1 MDTPFECVTLAE
13 IVEAN
18 RRLTTRFGGRHA
30 LMQPGSLE
38 HALARVHGVIP
49 GDPELPTAT
58 AKAAFLC
65 LRLAQGHFF
74 FDGNKRTAFWT
85 CTETLHRNGFR
96 LSIDLDDVVG
106 RMVAMALKEMD
117 VRDVERWLLTGL
129 FRL

>member
-18 RRLTTRFGGRHA
+18 RRLTARFGGRHA

-49 GDPELPTAT
+49 GDPGLPTTT

-85 CTETLHRNGFR
+85 CKATLHLNGFN
-96 LSIDLDDVVG
+96 LSLGTDDVVG
-106 RMVAMALKEMD
+106 RMIAMALKEMD
-117 VRDVERWLLTGL
+117 VAAVECWLLTGL
-129 FRL
+129 TRR

>member
-49 GDPELPTAT
+49 GDPDLPTVT

-85 CTETLHRNGFR
+85 CKETLRCNGYR
-96 LSIDLDDVVG
+96 LSLDLDDVVG

-117 VRDVERWLLTGL
+117 VPDVERWLLTGL
-129 FRL
+129 CRP